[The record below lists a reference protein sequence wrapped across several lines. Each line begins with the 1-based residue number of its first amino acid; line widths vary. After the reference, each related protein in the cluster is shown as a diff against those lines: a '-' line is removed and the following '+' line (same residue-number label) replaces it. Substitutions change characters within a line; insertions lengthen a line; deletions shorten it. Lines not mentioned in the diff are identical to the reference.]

1 MDITQLL
8 SNPYVKSIIIF
19 AIFVV
24 IAKLVGFIVKK
35 ILGKFVKKTKT
46 KFDDILLGRADPVI
60 TFTIILLA
68 ARYVINKLDIMNI
81 LISRIIDSFI
91 ALIIT
96 YFAIILLDAIINV
109 WARHWAKK
117 SQSSVD
123 TIIPLIHQFSKM
135 MILLL
140 GIFII
145 LSEVWEKDLTG
156 FFAGLGIAGIII
168 GFALKDSFSNIFGG
182 ISIILDKNY
191 KVGDRIKVE
200 SGDTG
205 IVYDIS
211 LRSTRIKNWDN
222 ELIIIPNGK
231 MANSKIHNYV
241 QPDVKARS
249 VIEFGVAYGSDI
261 NKVKDVV
268 LNTVKK
274 IENVLEEPAPSV
286 IFSEANDFSLDFKA
300 RFWVDDVS
308 KRFKAS
314 EQARCMIHEALL
326 KAGIK
331 IPFPTRTIY
340 MKK

>member
-1 MDITQLL
+1 ML
-8 SNPYVKSIIIF
+8 F
-19 AIFVV
+19 
-24 IAKLVGFIVKK
+24 
-35 ILGKFVKKTKT
+35 
-46 KFDDILLGRADPVI
+46 
-60 TFTIILLA
+60 
-68 ARYVINKLDIMNI
+68 
-81 LISRIIDSFI
+81 
-91 ALIIT
+91 
-96 YFAIILLDAIINV
+96 DAIIDV
-109 WARHWAKK
+109 WGKHWAKK

-123 TIIPLIHQFSKM
+123 TILPLIHQFSKII
-135 MILLL
+135 ILLI

-145 LSEVWEKDLTG
+145 LSEVWGKDLTG
-156 FFAGLGIAGIII
+156 FFAGLGVAGIII
-168 GFALKDSFSNIFGG
+168 GLALKDSFSNIFSG

-222 ELIIIPNGK
+222 EMIIIPNGK

-286 IFSEANDFSLDFKA
+286 IFSKANDFSLDFNA

-308 KRFKAS
+308 KRFTAS
-314 EQARCMIHEALL
+314 EQARCMIHESLL